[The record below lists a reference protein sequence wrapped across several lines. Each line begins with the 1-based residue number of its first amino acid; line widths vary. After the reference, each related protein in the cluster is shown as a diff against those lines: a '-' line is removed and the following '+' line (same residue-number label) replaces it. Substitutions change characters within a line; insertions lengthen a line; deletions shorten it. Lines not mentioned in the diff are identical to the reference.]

1 MILDAIKGMN
11 EFTPRR
17 LPHHRLVAY
26 NVSLELLAVVRDAAI
41 KDPKLRDQ
49 ALRAAKSV
57 CLNVAE
63 AAGRRSPADKARV
76 FSIAR
81 GEVLE
86 VAAALEIAVLAGD
99 AQAPAIVAASPLTDR
114 LYALL
119 TGLSR

>member
-1 MILDAIKGMN
+1 MN

-17 LPHHRLVAY
+17 LPHHRLIAY
-26 NVSLELLAVVRDAAI
+26 NVALELLAVVRDAAI

-86 VAAALEIAVLAGD
+86 VAAALEIAVRAGD
-99 AQAPAIVAASPLTDR
+99 AEASSLEAASALTDR

>member
-1 MILDAIKGMN
+1 MN
-11 EFTPRR
+11 EFNPRR

-26 NVSLELLAVVRDAAI
+26 NVALELLTVVRDAAI

-57 CLNVAE
+57 CLNIAE

-76 FSIAR
+76 YSIAR
-81 GEVLE
+81 GELLE
-86 VAAALEIAVLAGD
+86 VAAALEIATLAGD
-99 AQAPAIVAASPLTDR
+99 AEPQALLTSSPITDR